1 MYLKKESARETGALT
16 EKPRPDIMKGMNEN
30 DLRENGRVPMLTK
43 RQNMIMTI
51 MNNQKDWIVGK
62 DLAKLLNVSDRTIRN
77 DIAAIN
83 EFYADTMIESNIRK
97 GYRIQGEKVKRFIE
111 ETKKEI
117 PETGEER
124 RWLILKTLVEHNQVN
139 IYQLA
144 DQMCISEFSLEND
157 MNKIRKLLDNY
168 QGLKVI
174 RQSNMLQLS
183 GGEREKRHLYEE
195 LISYKISGNLWNLN
209 KVAENFMR
217 FDLLKVKE
225 LLKDI
230 FEEFHYQMNEVRIPT
245 LLIHVGVIL
254 ERNFACHFLKEDEE
268 QQGKYG
274 REEYE
279 ISRHF
284 FEKIGARLSLQVREA
299 EICDF
304 AIYLEHGKRKGYC
317 EEEQL
322 QGLASDLVQHIIV
335 EIREH
340 FDIDFSEDCEFR
352 LGLEVHTV
360 SLLKRHYANVEID
373 HTCLEEVK
381 RKYPLIFEMG
391 VWVCKIMEEH
401 LNIIISENEISFIA
415 LHLGSAYERANLRR
429 KYRCLLICPHNQTV
443 KDLCIQKIVNRFQ
456 DRMEI
461 VGCMSYFEESL
472 IREKNLDLIL
482 TTQPVAHALD
492 IETTEISMFFAHT
505 DEAAVFQT
513 LNRLDQIRYRNN
525 FQFFIL
531 NLIREEFFTANMA
544 VEEPE
549 KIISD
554 MCDKLYARGYVK
566 ENFKEGVLKRERLSP
581 TSFFHGFAIPH
592 NMSHQET
599 IHSAISTA
607 ILKQPVQWG
616 SYEVRFVLLL
626 AITEENRNF
635 LKIFFDWLD
644 DIVSNP
650 EKFARLLE
658 VQDYQSFVNTLL

>member
-1 MYLKKESARETGALT
+1 
-16 EKPRPDIMKGMNEN
+16 
-30 DLRENGRVPMLTK
+30 MLTK

-97 GYRIQGEKVKRFIE
+97 GYRIQGEKVKRFTE

-183 GGEREKRHLYEE
+183 GEEREKRHLYEE

-340 FDIDFSEDCEFR
+340 FDIDFSEDREFR

-544 VEEPE
+544 VDEPE

-554 MCDKLYARGYVK
+554 MCDKLYVRGYVK

>member
-1 MYLKKESARETGALT
+1 
-16 EKPRPDIMKGMNEN
+16 
-30 DLRENGRVPMLTK
+30 MLTK

-168 QGLKVI
+168 QELKVI

-230 FEEFHYQMNEVRIPT
+230 FEKFHYQMNEVRIPT

-360 SLLKRHYANVEID
+360 SLLKRHYANIEID

-461 VGCMSYFEESL
+461 VDCMSYFEESL

>member
-1 MYLKKESARETGALT
+1 
-16 EKPRPDIMKGMNEN
+16 
-30 DLRENGRVPMLTK
+30 MLTK

-513 LNRLDQIRYRNN
+513 LNRLDQVRYRNN

>member
-1 MYLKKESARETGALT
+1 
-16 EKPRPDIMKGMNEN
+16 
-30 DLRENGRVPMLTK
+30 MLTK

-284 FEKIGARLSLQVREA
+284 FEKIRARLSLQVREA

>member
-1 MYLKKESARETGALT
+1 
-16 EKPRPDIMKGMNEN
+16 
-30 DLRENGRVPMLTK
+30 MLTK

-83 EFYADTMIESNIRK
+83 EFYTDTMIESNIRK

>member
-1 MYLKKESARETGALT
+1 
-16 EKPRPDIMKGMNEN
+16 
-30 DLRENGRVPMLTK
+30 MLTK

-217 FDLLKVKE
+217 FDLLKIKE

>member
-1 MYLKKESARETGALT
+1 
-16 EKPRPDIMKGMNEN
+16 
-30 DLRENGRVPMLTK
+30 MLTK

-97 GYRIQGEKVKRFIE
+97 GYRIQGEKVKRFTE

-168 QGLKVI
+168 QGLKVF

-554 MCDKLYARGYVK
+554 MCDKLYARGYIK

>member
-1 MYLKKESARETGALT
+1 
-16 EKPRPDIMKGMNEN
+16 
-30 DLRENGRVPMLTK
+30 MLTK

-97 GYRIQGEKVKRFIE
+97 GYRIQGEKVKRFTE

-183 GGEREKRHLYEE
+183 GEEREKRHLYEE

-340 FDIDFSEDCEFR
+340 FDIDFSEDREFR

-461 VGCMSYFEESL
+461 VDCMNYFEESL

>member
-1 MYLKKESARETGALT
+1 
-16 EKPRPDIMKGMNEN
+16 
-30 DLRENGRVPMLTK
+30 MLTK

-97 GYRIQGEKVKRFIE
+97 GYRIQGEKVKRFTE

-340 FDIDFSEDCEFR
+340 FDIDFSEDREFR

-461 VGCMSYFEESL
+461 VDCMSYFEESL

>member
-1 MYLKKESARETGALT
+1 MT

-62 DLAKLLNVSDRTIRN
+62 DFAKLLNVSDRTIRN

>member
-1 MYLKKESARETGALT
+1 
-16 EKPRPDIMKGMNEN
+16 
-30 DLRENGRVPMLTK
+30 MLTK

-279 ISRHF
+279 ISRYF

>member
-1 MYLKKESARETGALT
+1 
-16 EKPRPDIMKGMNEN
+16 
-30 DLRENGRVPMLTK
+30 MLTK

-83 EFYADTMIESNIRK
+83 EFYVDTMIESNIRK

-456 DRMEI
+456 NRMEI

>member
-1 MYLKKESARETGALT
+1 MKRNGA
-16 EKPRPDIMKGMNEN
+16 PF
-30 DLRENGRVPMLTK
+30 LRNGCAV
-43 RQNMIMTI
+43 
-51 MNNQKDWIVGK
+51 
-62 DLAKLLNVSDRTIRN
+62 LA
-77 DIAAIN
+77 
-83 EFYADTMIESNIRK
+83 EY
-97 GYRIQGEKVKRFIE
+97 
-111 ETKKEI
+111 
-117 PETGEER
+117 
-124 RWLILKTLVEHNQVN
+124 
-139 IYQLA
+139 A

-183 GGEREKRHLYEE
+183 GEEREKRPLYEE

-340 FDIDFSEDCEFR
+340 FDIDFSEDREFR

-461 VGCMSYFEESL
+461 VDCMSYFEESL

>member
-1 MYLKKESARETGALT
+1 
-16 EKPRPDIMKGMNEN
+16 
-30 DLRENGRVPMLTK
+30 MLTK

-183 GGEREKRHLYEE
+183 GREREKRHLYEE

-230 FEEFHYQMNEVRIPT
+230 FEQFHYQMNEVRIPT

>member
-1 MYLKKESARETGALT
+1 
-16 EKPRPDIMKGMNEN
+16 
-30 DLRENGRVPMLTK
+30 MLTK

-97 GYRIQGEKVKRFIE
+97 GYRIQGEKVKRFTE

-168 QGLKVI
+168 QGLKII

-340 FDIDFSEDCEFR
+340 FDIDFSEDREFR

>member
-1 MYLKKESARETGALT
+1 
-16 EKPRPDIMKGMNEN
+16 
-30 DLRENGRVPMLTK
+30 MLTK

-124 RWLILKTLVEHNQVN
+124 RWLILKTLVEHTQVN

-225 LLKDI
+225 FLKDI

>member
-1 MYLKKESARETGALT
+1 
-16 EKPRPDIMKGMNEN
+16 
-30 DLRENGRVPMLTK
+30 MLTK

-230 FEEFHYQMNEVRIPT
+230 FEKFHYQMNEVRIPT

>member
-1 MYLKKESARETGALT
+1 
-16 EKPRPDIMKGMNEN
+16 
-30 DLRENGRVPMLTK
+30 MLTK

-566 ENFKEGVLKRERLSP
+566 ENFEEGVLKRERLSP

>member
-1 MYLKKESARETGALT
+1 
-16 EKPRPDIMKGMNEN
+16 
-30 DLRENGRVPMLTK
+30 MLTK

-658 VQDYQSFVNTLL
+658 VQDYQSFVNTLLQGAACF

>member
-1 MYLKKESARETGALT
+1 
-16 EKPRPDIMKGMNEN
+16 
-30 DLRENGRVPMLTK
+30 MLTK

-322 QGLASDLVQHIIV
+322 QGLASDLVRHIIV

-340 FDIDFSEDCEFR
+340 FDIDFSEDREFR

-461 VGCMSYFEESL
+461 VDCMSYFEESL

>member
-1 MYLKKESARETGALT
+1 
-16 EKPRPDIMKGMNEN
+16 
-30 DLRENGRVPMLTK
+30 MLTK

-566 ENFKEGVLKRERLSP
+566 ENFKEGVRKRERLSP

>member
-1 MYLKKESARETGALT
+1 
-16 EKPRPDIMKGMNEN
+16 
-30 DLRENGRVPMLTK
+30 MLTK

-360 SLLKRHYANVEID
+360 SLLKIHYANVEID

>member
-1 MYLKKESARETGALT
+1 
-16 EKPRPDIMKGMNEN
+16 
-30 DLRENGRVPMLTK
+30 MLTK

-566 ENFKEGVLKRERLSP
+566 DNFKEGVLKRERLSP

>member
-1 MYLKKESARETGALT
+1 
-16 EKPRPDIMKGMNEN
+16 
-30 DLRENGRVPMLTK
+30 MLTK
-43 RQNMIMTI
+43 RQHMIMTI
-51 MNNQKDWIVGK
+51 MHNQKEWIVGK

-83 EFYADTMIESNIRK
+83 EFYAETMIESNIRK
-97 GYRIQGEKVKRFIE
+97 GYRIQQEKGKRCTE

-124 RWLILKTLVEHNQVN
+124 RWLILKRLAEQNQVN
-139 IYQLA
+139 LYQLA
-144 DQMCISEFSLEND
+144 EQMCISEFSLEND
-157 MNKIRKLLDNY
+157 INKIRKLLENY
-168 QGLKVI
+168 RGLKII

-183 GGEREKRHLYEE
+183 GEEREKRRLYEE
-195 LISYKISGNLWNLN
+195 LISFRMSGNLWNLN
-209 KVAENFMR
+209 QVAENFMK

-230 FEEFHYQMNEVRIPT
+230 FREFSYQMNEMRIPS
-245 LLIHVGVIL
+245 LLIHIGVIL
-254 ERNFACHFLKEDEE
+254 ERNRTCHFLTDGECLKEESGTE
-268 QQGKYG
+268 V
-274 REEYE
+274 YE
-279 ISRHF
+279 ISRCF
-284 FEKIGARLSLQVREA
+284 FEKISDKLLFEIRES

-304 AIYLEHGKRKGYC
+304 AVYLKHEKRKGYC

-322 QGLASDLVQHIIV
+322 QGLAADLVQHIIV

-340 FDIDFSEDCEFR
+340 FDIDFSEDREFR

-360 SLLKRHYANVEID
+360 SLLKRHYAHVEID
-373 HTCLEEVK
+373 NACLEEVK

-401 LNIIISENEISFIA
+401 LHIIISENEISFIA
-415 LHLGSAYERANLRR
+415 LHIGSAYERANLRR
-429 KYRCLLICPHNQTV
+429 KYRCLLICPHNQMV

-456 DRMEI
+456 DRMELVECI
-461 VGCMSYFEESL
+461 SYFEESL
-472 IREKNLDLIL
+472 VREKAPDLIL
-482 TTQPVAHALD
+482 TTQPVAHTLD
-492 IETTEISMFFAHT
+492 IETTEVSMFFAYK
-505 DEAAVFQT
+505 DEAAVFQS

-531 NLIREEFFTANMA
+531 NLIREEFFTVNMT
-544 VEEPE
+544 EDQPE
-549 KIISD
+549 KIIAD
-554 MCDKLYARGYVK
+554 MCDRLYVRGYVK
-566 ENFKEGVLKRERLSP
+566 EGFKQGVLKRESLSP

-592 NMSHQET
+592 NMSNQAT

-607 ILKQPVQWG
+607 ILKHPVKWG
-616 SYEVRFVLLL
+616 NYEVRFVLLL

>member
-1 MYLKKESARETGALT
+1 
-16 EKPRPDIMKGMNEN
+16 
-30 DLRENGRVPMLTK
+30 MLTK

-650 EKFARLLE
+650 EKFASLLD

>member
-1 MYLKKESARETGALT
+1 
-16 EKPRPDIMKGMNEN
+16 
-30 DLRENGRVPMLTK
+30 MLTK

-461 VGCMSYFEESL
+461 VDCMSYFEESL

>member
-1 MYLKKESARETGALT
+1 
-16 EKPRPDIMKGMNEN
+16 
-30 DLRENGRVPMLTK
+30 MLTK

-168 QGLKVI
+168 QELKVI

-225 LLKDI
+225 ILKDI

-360 SLLKRHYANVEID
+360 SLLKRHYANIEID

>member
-1 MYLKKESARETGALT
+1 
-16 EKPRPDIMKGMNEN
+16 
-30 DLRENGRVPMLTK
+30 MLTK

-97 GYRIQGEKVKRFIE
+97 GYRIQGEKVKRFTE

-183 GGEREKRHLYEE
+183 GEEREKRHLYEE

-340 FDIDFSEDCEFR
+340 FDIDFSEDREFR

-461 VGCMSYFEESL
+461 VDCMSYFEESL

-658 VQDYQSFVNTLL
+658 VQDYQNFVNTLL

>member
-1 MYLKKESARETGALT
+1 
-16 EKPRPDIMKGMNEN
+16 
-30 DLRENGRVPMLTK
+30 MLTK

-443 KDLCIQKIVNRFQ
+443 KDSCIQKIVNRFQ

-525 FQFFIL
+525 FQFFIM

>member
-1 MYLKKESARETGALT
+1 
-16 EKPRPDIMKGMNEN
+16 
-30 DLRENGRVPMLTK
+30 MLTK

-635 LKIFFDWLD
+635 LKIFFA
-644 DIVSNP
+644 S
-650 EKFARLLE
+650 
-658 VQDYQSFVNTLL
+658 S

>member
-1 MYLKKESARETGALT
+1 
-16 EKPRPDIMKGMNEN
+16 
-30 DLRENGRVPMLTK
+30 MLTK

-581 TSFFHGFAIPH
+581 TSFFHSFAIPH